1 MDQEE
6 LEEANITVNVS
17 NLDKSFMSFDEELKK
32 IQFFNMTNEM
42 SGNYS
47 LEITLTDSQDKSS

>member
-1 MDQEE
+1 VDQED
-6 LEEANITVNVS
+6 LEEANITVKVS

-42 SGNYS
+42 SGKYS
-47 LEITLTDSQDKSS
+47 VEITLTDS